1 MKKLHLLSGLGFAA
15 LLALS
20 SCSSD
25 EISKDTEN
33 PTSQNSITN
42 GDITVNYGETELNKA
57 INLINSPVQFT
68 KLAQNKG
75 VMNTSSAKA
84 SNYTPNLTGA
94 IAATGSNWYNINN
107 SETYYIPEGTTFTGG
122 FNFNSAGKI
131 IVLGT
136 MGGSNNL
143 NVPNNGTVDVGN
155 AGVIASSVGFNL
167 NSGGKLNNY
176 GIANYKQ
183 NAVSGTINNYNEL
196 IFNNNISL
204 NSSSTV
210 NNNCKMSFKGG
221 NNNLNSN
228 LNNAGTLTFLSGFKI
243 NGSSVLNLMPG
254 SFTEVKGGTIDING
268 KISNSA
274 NGFARFDVSNASFGN
289 VNSKPA
295 VLGFIDMNFTNTNY
309 SIFNGNSNKKDA
321 NVTLNANTYIVG
333 NECVAQKGTQP
344 CNNDQL
350 SFNLVA
356 NVQSPVIN
364 GKTLSATDVK
374 VNGNY
379 AYVSYHTNDEMY
391 DNSPYGAVRIINIS
405 DYINPSM
412 ASEAIFLNA
421 EFNGIDVS
429 NNTLYAVGGNKNGAR
444 LVTTP
449 LTNGLFNTS
458 DLSVF
463 KQFSL
468 PSATAK
474 NSFFYNNFLWVVS
487 GATNGGYFK
496 LDPTNDYS
504 VSEQLY
510 SNGQRAKY
518 IARNN
523 TYQVFFAVETTGA
536 FLRIADLNGAN
547 VRTYNYSSLA
557 QNVTNGKNG
566 ITLDNDYA
574 YIALSDKGVAKIKLS
589 DGTLANHFVP
599 STFTQNGQN
608 VFNGGLTNAVA
619 INDCYL
625 YLANGG
631 DGVIVMN
638 KNTFNVV
645 GYYHISNGT
654 SANFVY
660 VNNGVIFVGNG
671 VGGLSILKKN

>member
-1 MKKLHLLSGLGFAA
+1 MKKLHLLLGLGFAA

-75 VMNTSSAKA
+75 AINASSAKA

-210 NNNCKMSFKGG
+210 NNNCKMTFVG
-221 NNNLNSN
+221 NTNYLNASVNNS
-228 LNNAGTLTFLSGFKI
+228 GTLVFMRGFHINSSG
-243 NGSSVLNLMPG
+243 VLNLIPG
-254 SFTEVKGGTIDING
+254 SLTEVKGGSISVDG
-268 KISNSA
+268 KIRNSA
-274 NGFARFDVSNASFGN
+274 SGFARFDVSNASFGN
-289 VNSKPA
+289 MNASPA
-295 VLGFIDMNFTNTNY
+295 VVGFIDMNFTNTNY
-309 SIFNGNSNKKDA
+309 SIFTGNSNKKDA

-391 DNSPYGAVRIINIS
+391 DNSPFGAVRIINIS

-412 ASEAIFLNA
+412 ASEATFLNA

-496 LDPTNDYS
+496 LDPNNNYS

-599 STFTQNGQN
+599 SNFTQNGQN
-608 VFNGGLTNAVA
+608 VFSGGLTNSVA

-638 KNTFNVV
+638 KNTFSVV